1 MDSWRRRS
9 PAQAAGSRQ
18 LAELNDQEQIT
29 VETTAGDFRRDARGL
44 GGAARDAAQQAGAA
58 ASDEVQNLIAD
69 VEDLIGRVGDAA
81 DPELKRLKSKVAAAV
96 ASTKSSLADG
106 AELVQRQA
114 RETFE
119 MGDRYV
125 HNRPWEAIGIAALA
139 GLAVGFLASR
149 R

>member
-1 MDSWRRRS
+1 MAIDSDSLSAKKSS
-9 PAQAAGSRQ
+9 P
-18 LAELNDQEQIT
+18 LEK
-29 VETTAGDFRRDARGL
+29 ARHSF
-44 GGAARDAAQQAGAA
+44 AR
-58 ASDEVQNLIAD
+58 V
-69 VEDLIGRVGDAA
+69 
-81 DPELKRLKSKVAAAV
+81 LKSKVAAAV

-119 MGDRYV
+119 IGDRYV
-125 HNRPWEAIGIAALA
+125 HNRPWEAIGIAALT

>member
-1 MDSWRRRS
+1 M
-9 PAQAAGSRQ
+9 
-18 LAELNDQEQIT
+18 
-29 VETTAGDFRRDARGL
+29 ETTAGDFKRADVRGL
-44 GGAARDAAQQAGAA
+44 GAAARNTAKQAGAA

-69 VEDLIGRVGDAA
+69 VEDLIDRVGEAA
-81 DPELKRLKSKVAAAV
+81 DPEMRRLRAKVAAAV

-106 AELVQRQA
+106 AEVVQRQA

-119 MGDRYV
+119 AGDRYV
-125 HNRPWEAIGIAALA
+125 HSRPWEAIGIAAIA